1 VTWGGKRPNSGPKPR
16 AGAPRRLLLSLRLS
30 EDEMGWLVGRGAPAE
45 VVRDLIA
52 AERRREIEDASPTP
66 PASASRPR
74 R

>member
-1 VTWGGKRPNSGPKPR
+1 
-16 AGAPRRLLLSLRLS
+16 LRLS

-52 AERRREIEDASPTP
+52 AERRREIEDAAPTP